1 MKRYKYPTVLSI
13 AGSDSGGGAGIQA
26 DLKTFSALGCFGT
39 SAITAVTVQ
48 NTLGVTGIHSIPPEI
63 VMGQIKAV
71 MEDIKPSAVK
81 IGMVHSTELAIAIR
95 DTLKAYPDIPI
106 VFDPVMVATSGDKLI
121 RDDTVSVLKTVLFP
135 LMTLIT
141 PNLDEAEILAGQ
153 RVRNVSEMQ
162 MVAEALLQTG
172 CSAVLLKGG
181 HLKGRKVYDVYISR
195 QGENQVFES
204 DYIESENVHGT
215 GCTLSSAIAAYLALN
230 NNLPEAIAKARSYVY
245 QAILHGKDVK
255 TGHGHGPLNHFFNP
269 KKLFLYEME

>member
-121 RDDTVSVLKTVLFP
+121 RDDTVSVLKTALFP

-195 QGENQVFES
+195 QGEKQVFES

-230 NNLPEAIAKARSYVY
+230 NNLPEAIAKARTYVY

-269 KKLFLYEME
+269 KKLSLYEME

>member
-121 RDDTVSVLKTVLFP
+121 RDDTVSVLKTALFP

-181 HLKGRKVYDVYISR
+181 HLKGRKVYDVYIGR
-195 QGENQVFES
+195 QGEKQVFES

-230 NNLPEAIAKARSYVY
+230 NNLPEAIAKARTYVY

-269 KKLFLYEME
+269 KKLSLYEME